1 MNAKYIACLI
11 ACAALSSCGVKSESS
26 ATQDTMALEQKV
38 ANTQD
43 VIAKSSV
50 PDIYSNGKKIIKKGH
65 YRFEVDNIKTTTE
78 AIENSARKFGAY
90 IEQSNLT
97 LDNPILEN
105 KVTIRVP
112 NESFGE
118 LLKEI
123 DVQAV
128 FVNFRN
134 ITTDDISKDFV
145 DLESRLKTKREVE
158 QRYMEILRNKAG
170 TIEELLQAEEKIGDL
185 HEEIEATIS
194 RLNYLK
200 DQVTF
205 STLQLEYYQTITQE
219 VAKADDNS
227 FRSEAGMAL
236 KTGWQAITGLFVALL
251 YLWPLL
257 IVAPFVYYFIRRRRK
272 QHGIKPV

>member
-11 ACAALSSCGVKSESS
+11 ACAVLSSCGVKSESS
-26 ATQDTMALEQKV
+26 AAQDTMEFEQKV
-38 ANTQD
+38 ADTQD
-43 VIAKSSV
+43 VVAKSPV

-65 YRFEVDNIKTTTE
+65 YRFEVDNIKTTTD
-78 AIENSARKFGAY
+78 AVENAARKFGAY
-90 IEQSNLT
+90 VEQSRLT
-97 LDNPILEN
+97 LENPILEN

-112 NESFGE
+112 NESFGD

-123 DVQAV
+123 DAQAV

-185 HEEIEATIS
+185 HEEIEATVS

-205 STLQLEYYQTITQE
+205 STLQLEFYQTITQE
-219 VAKADDNS
+219 VAQADDNS
-227 FRSEAGMAL
+227 LRTEAAMAL
-236 KTGWQAITGLFVALL
+236 KTGWQAIIGLFIALL

-257 IVAPFVYYFIRRRRK
+257 IVAPFAYYLIKRRRK
-272 QHGIKPV
+272 QTRVKPV